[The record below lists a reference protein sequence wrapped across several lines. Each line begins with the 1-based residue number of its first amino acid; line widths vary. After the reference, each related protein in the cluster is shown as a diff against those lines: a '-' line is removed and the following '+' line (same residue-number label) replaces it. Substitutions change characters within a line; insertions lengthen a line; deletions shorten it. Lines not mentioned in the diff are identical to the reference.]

1 MANPDDRARFGAR
14 LAAVLIGTVIT
25 VAGLFLLGGG
35 AYLIALGGSWYFA
48 LAGAMLVASGIFIG
62 LQNRAGAWLY
72 GAVLAFTAAWA
83 VWEVGF
89 AFWPLVSRLFAPAV
103 IGVFVLLA
111 APLLTK
117 GPELLPRRIHWG
129 IAGALVLAI
138 GATAVHAFAPGPIIG
153 ATAGPRQL
161 AGTPDGGGTDWRF
174 YGRTPR
180 GTRFAPFDQINR
192 DNVDQLKVAWT
203 FRTGDIPT
211 GGPKDAGPESQN
223 TPIQAG
229 DSVFVCTPHNI
240 VYARDAETGAQR
252 WKFDPKASSPLW
264 QRCRGVGYY
273 ETPPQ
278 PGVVS
283 SAATDTTALCAKRIL
298 LPTVDA
304 RLIALD
310 AGAGTPCPQFGTGGT
325 VDLKAGMGEVK
336 PGFYFQTSMPTV
348 IGDLVLIGGWVIDN
362 VSVGEPSGVVRAF
375 SARTGELVWAWDLGN
390 PAVTKLPPEGETY
403 TRGTPNVWSTPAFDA
418 ELGLVYL
425 PTGNATPDFFGG
437 QRTRADEENASS
449 IVALDIATGRR
460 RWKFQTVHHDLWDY
474 DVPAQP
480 ALYDRPDGKGGTV
493 PALIQATK
501 RGQIFV
507 LDRRTGVP
515 LTKVEERPVPQGA
528 AKGDWTAQ
536 TQPYSTSMPA
546 IGNDR
551 LNEAA
556 MWGATP
562 FDQLACRIAFRK
574 LRYEG
579 EFTPP
584 GLTPSLQWPGYFGGM
599 NWGSTAI
606 DERTGYL
613 IVNDTRSGQRVQLVP
628 RAEADRAGAGG
639 SHDGLSAQLGTPY
652 GAAKS
657 TFLSPLGIPCQR
669 PPYGMLTA
677 IDLATRK
684 IAWQV
689 PLGTVRDTGPLGIKM
704 GLPIPVGMP
713 TVGGPMAT
721 RSELVFYAGTLD
733 YYLRAFDVANGA
745 EVWKS
750 RLPVGTQTTPM
761 TYISPASGRQFV
773 IVFAG
778 GSRQSPDRGDYVI
791 AYALPA
797 VP

>member
-1 MANPDDRARFGAR
+1 MAAIALG
-14 LAAVLIGTVIT
+14 IVIA

-35 AYLIALGGSWYFA
+35 AYLITLGGSWYFA
-48 LAGAMLVASGIFIG
+48 LAGAGLVASGILIG
-62 LQNRAGAWLY
+62 SQNRAGAWLY
-72 GAVLAFTAAWA
+72 GAVLVFTAAWA

-89 AFWPLVSRLFAPAV
+89 TFWPLVSRLFAPAV
-103 IGVFVLLA
+103 IGIFVLLM
-111 APLLTK
+111 APWLSK
-117 GPELLPRRIHWG
+117 GPALLPRRVHWG
-129 IAGALVLAI
+129 IAGALALAI
-138 GATAVHAFAPGPIIG
+138 GATVVHAFSPGPIIG
-153 ATAGPRQL
+153 AAGPPPQL
-161 AGTPDGGGTDWRF
+161 AAMPDDGGADWRF
-174 YGRTPR
+174 YGRTAR

-211 GGPKDAGPESQN
+211 GGPKDAGPENQN

-229 DSVFVCTPHNI
+229 DSVYVCTPHNI
-240 VYARDAETGAQR
+240 VYALDAETGAQR
-252 WKFDPKASSPLW
+252 WRFDPKASSPLW

-273 ETPPQ
+273 ETPRQ
-278 PGVVS
+278 PGVVP
-283 SAATDTTALCAKRIL
+283 SAATGGTVPCAKRIL

-310 AGAGTPCPQFGTGGT
+310 AEAGTPCPQFGAGGT
-325 VDLKAGMGEVK
+325 VDLKTGMGEIK

-390 PAVTKLPPEGETY
+390 PAITKLPPEGQTY

-418 ELGLVYL
+418 ALGLVYL
-425 PTGNATPDFFGG
+425 PTGNAPPDFFGG
-437 QRTRADEENASS
+437 LRTRADEEHASS
-449 IVALDIATGRR
+449 IVALDIATGRP

-480 ALYDRPDGKGGTV
+480 ALYDMPDGEGGTV

-528 AKGDWTAQ
+528 AKGDWTAP
-536 TQPYSTSMPA
+536 TQPYSTGMPA

-551 LNEAA
+551 LDEAA

-639 SHDGLSAQLGTPY
+639 SHDGLSPQSGTPY
-652 GAAKS
+652 GAAKT

-669 PPYGMLTA
+669 PPYGTLTA
-677 IDLATRK
+677 INLATQK

-704 GLPIPVGMP
+704 GLQIPVGMP

-721 RSELVFYAGTLD
+721 RSGLVFYAGTLD
-733 YYLRAFDVANGA
+733 YYLRAFDVANGT
-745 EVWKS
+745 EIWKS
-750 RLPVGTQTTPM
+750 RLPVGTQTTPV
-761 TYISPASGRQFV
+761 TYISHKSGRQFV
-773 IVFAG
+773 VVFAG

-797 VP
+797 RPDRTNSGLE